1 MKRTYLFRFNCTL
14 NISMVRNK
22 ERFISVSHKGTSSA
36 RISPHPHSPPKKP
49 GIRTQAGLSHT
60 GQEVCLVFILTHI
73 VSDCILSLIGWSQTS
88 QTLGLASFKTNST
101 KQN

>member
-36 RISPHPHSPPKKP
+36 RISPHLPAPPKKNQASEP
-49 GIRTQAGLSHT
+49 KPDYHTQ
-60 GQEVCLVFILTHI
+60 
-73 VSDCILSLIGWSQTS
+73 GWRF
-88 QTLGLASFKTNST
+88 A
-101 KQN
+101 

>member
-36 RISPHPHSPPKKP
+36 RISPHLPAPPQKKTRHQNP
-49 GIRTQAGLSHT
+49 SRTITHKAGGLPSFYSNT
-60 GQEVCLVFILTHI
+60 R
-73 VSDCILSLIGWSQTS
+73 SDCIFSLIGWSQTS